1 MFDMI
6 RTYVITKAVL
16 NQSQYERYV
25 WIKGENKWILYST
38 LPKDKCDTYNLCG
51 AYGNC
56 IMGESPV
63 CQCVEGFKPVSLE
76 TGDSEEWSRGCVR
89 KYAIELPG

>member
-25 WIKGENKWILYST
+25 WIKGENKWILYAT
-38 LPKDKCDTYNLCG
+38 LLKDKCDTYNLCG